1 MKKAT
6 LFTGSHQ
13 GKYYHCPTKN
23 LLESLKLGTK
33 NLYIKLQYSS
43 VYFLLDALRPV
54 PPSPPGNGSR
64 SCRLFTKVCSM
75 SISPSIFTEHS
86 HYCRKH
92 HILTEKTPL

>member
-33 NLYIKLQYSS
+33 NPYIKLQYCS
-43 VYFLLDALRPV
+43 VYSLLVALRPV
-54 PPSPPGNGSR
+54 PPSPPGNVSR
-64 SCRLFTKVCSM
+64 NCRLFTKVSSM
-75 SISPSIFTEHS
+75 SISPSTYTGHFHN
-86 HYCRKH
+86 CPKH
-92 HILTEKTPL
+92 HILTEKTPP